1 MNTPSTKNEL
11 VELIK
16 TARDRWKTQLER
28 VDRGKMELAGVTG
41 DWSVKDLVAHI
52 TWSENEMVGLL
63 GKRVLVGSELWSLS
77 TDERNH
83 AVYLQNKD
91 RPLDEVLN
99 EAEALYT
106 QLLKLVE
113 GLDDEELHDP
123 SRFENMP
130 SDWTPWRIIAGN
142 TYIHY
147 DEHAQDLK
155 AWLKENS

>member
-99 EAEALYT
+99 EAEAIYT

-113 GLDDEELHDP
+113 GLEDEDLHKA

-130 SDWTPWRIIAGN
+130 PDWTPWRIIAGN

-147 DEHAQDLK
+147 DEHAQDLN